1 MMECELMTIIIGY
14 LSYSEFSN
22 KELKSQME

>member
-1 MMECELMTIIIGY
+1 MMEGELMTIIIGH

>member
-1 MMECELMTIIIGY
+1 MMEGELMTIIIGH
-14 LSYSEFSN
+14 LSNGEFSN

>member
-1 MMECELMTIIIGY
+1 MMGCELMTIIIGH
-14 LSYSEFSN
+14 LSYSEFSY